1 MKAQFGAGKIRTGTA
16 KALKKRK
23 RDEDDIEEYNSVARR
38 KGTSNRKE
46 RGSIRDRRP
55 HVIFAN
61 RLEDIRAMAEA
72 RPQSGPFHRAVD
84 ARAWP
89 RYYEVIS
96 DPIDLSAIRDKIKKY
111 VLQCKFDDVTQEW
124 N

>member
-1 MKAQFGAGKIRTGTA
+1 MKAQYGKVRTGTA
-16 KALKKRK
+16 KAMKKRK
-23 RDEDDIEEYNSVARR
+23 REEDDIELYNSVARR

-61 RLEDIRAMAEA
+61 RLEAIRLLAES
-72 RPQSGPFHRAVD
+72 RPHSGPFHRAVD
-84 ARAWP
+84 QRKWP
-89 RYYEVIS
+89 KYYEVIS

-111 VLQCKFDDVTQEW
+111 VF
-124 N
+124 